1 MTVYSHVVRNIVG
14 GNLRTSP
21 NKMCCKWEQHPWT
34 LFSCFYFLTSSWLL
48 LGGYGWGGGVKVH
61 VHDLYIYTVFIT
73 IVTQNLKSGIRSSK
87 WIRKCTDQWSLS
99 TCKSDRSG
107 LWSLKKSK
115 HFLHKHL
122 DNLPVRLTKC
132 PSPRKNRLDR
142 MPLCRTHFRPRGW
155 DLQRQNY
162 LFLAHTSTRIKQQKT
177 RLKSSRDSHH
187 LT

>member
-1 MTVYSHVVRNIVG
+1 MNI
-14 GNLRTSP
+14 
-21 NKMCCKWEQHPWT
+21 
-34 LFSCFYFLTSSWLL
+34 FLMFLL
-48 LGGYGWGGGVKVH
+48 LNVFVTSVGGYGWGGGVKVH

-73 IVTQNLKSGIRSSK
+73 TSQNLKSGLRTSK

-107 LWSLKKSK
+107 LWSLKNSK

-132 PSPRKNRLDR
+132 RSPRKNRLDR
-142 MPLCRTHFRPRGW
+142 MPQCRTHFRPQGW

-162 LFLAHTSTRIKQQKT
+162 LFLAHTSTWIKQQKT

-187 LT
+187 LTQNSILKDCVSRQLHWVLFPGIKPCHCVRHT